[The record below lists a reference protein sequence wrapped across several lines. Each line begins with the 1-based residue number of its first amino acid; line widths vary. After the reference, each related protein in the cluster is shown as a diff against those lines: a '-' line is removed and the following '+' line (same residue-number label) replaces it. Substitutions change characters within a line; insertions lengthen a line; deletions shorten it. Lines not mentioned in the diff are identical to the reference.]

1 MTGNSSNFW
10 EWKFQQNLFLVIYDV
25 NSGPID
31 GNDDIVFGQI
41 GTRVSESFVKSRKEQ
56 WPLVLC
62 VADNVFFDFM
72 HNYSVFDVV
81 TLWMQNNKIIR
92 KLQFDFFYLCM
103 LKQKRTWIENHP
115 KRSHLQKIIFW
126 YFFKYWKKLE
136 NSQKLKIHKI
146 NKINILFFS
155 NIGI

>member
-1 MTGNSSNFW
+1 M
-10 EWKFQQNLFLVIYDV
+10 FLVIYDV

-72 HNYSVFDVV
+72 NNYSVFDVV
-81 TLWMQNNKIIR
+81 TL
-92 KLQFDFFYLCM
+92 
-103 LKQKRTWIENHP
+103 
-115 KRSHLQKIIFW
+115 
-126 YFFKYWKKLE
+126 
-136 NSQKLKIHKI
+136 
-146 NKINILFFS
+146 
-155 NIGI
+155 